1 MIILFYDS
9 RKGRGCLK
17 KMDLPCLLGFGLSA
31 FLYFQYINY
40 ISLSY
45 FLSFSIYLPVSI
57 GHSIESFFQNW
68 RSRLFLTFCMTLKLL
83 EYYELGEAGHLNSY
97 YIRLSVH
104 VVKIPPKFEFWKN
117 FSYRIFTDCFHKA
130 WTSKLNLA
138 RFFHN

>member
-1 MIILFYDS
+1 
-9 RKGRGCLK
+9 
-17 KMDLPCLLGFGLSA
+17 MDLPCLLGFGLSA

-104 VVKIPPKFEFWKN
+104 VVKIPPSLSFEKISVIGFLLIVFIK
-117 FSYRIFTDCFHKA
+117 HEPQ
-130 WTSKLNLA
+130 NLT
-138 RFFHN
+138 